1 MMAPPRDERRLGRA
15 TGLRKASTRIWNTGF
30 QIQLALLALE
40 RWDRLSA
47 DEQARFR
54 QLAAEAGTLDRVR
67 EKELL
72 RMWKRLEVRKLLR
85 EALGMAARG
94 DAG

>member
-1 MMAPPRDERRLGRA
+1 MAEPGDERRFPRA
-15 TGLRKASTRIWNTGF
+15 TGLRKASTRIWNTAF

-47 DEQARFR
+47 AEQARFR
-54 QLAAEAGTLDRVR
+54 ELAAEAGTLDRVR

-72 RMWKRLEVRKLLR
+72 RIWKRIEIRKLLR

-94 DAG
+94 DPG